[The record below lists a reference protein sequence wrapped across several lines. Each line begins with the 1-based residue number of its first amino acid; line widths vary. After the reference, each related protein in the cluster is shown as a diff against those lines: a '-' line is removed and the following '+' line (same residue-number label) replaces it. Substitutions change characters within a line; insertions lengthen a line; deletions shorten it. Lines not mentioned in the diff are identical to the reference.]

1 MAGGVDRCAGEDGNR
16 CRASRFDRGGRSRR
30 TIHRRTRRFFGHA
43 AQAQSGGSTVIVAAH
58 AAAKGLV
65 STLFEAMA
73 AAHERPAGFWHAEWN
88 ALPSLFGLV
97 SGALREAQV
106 LAEGLVVDADRMRAN
121 IDLTHGLLFADAAAA
136 RLGARLGRETA
147 HRLVEH
153 AAEEVRQTSTSLGD
167 VLARIRPC
175 AMQVSTWRLRSTL
188 TRQWRRRRGGSIQHS
203 ITRTVS
209 GHGLHPTITTAP
221 GRSHLDGGEG

>member
-1 MAGGVDRCAGEDGNR
+1 MPHKRNPV
-16 CRASRFDRGGRSRR
+16 
-30 TIHRRTRRFFGHA
+30 A
-43 AQAQSGGSTVIVAAH
+43 ATVIVAAH

-73 AAHERPAGFWHAEWN
+73 AAHERPAGLWHAEWN
-88 ALPSLFGLV
+88 ALPLLFGLV

-153 AAEEVRQTSTSLGD
+153 AAEQVRQTGASLAD
-167 VLARIRPC
+167 VLARIRQR
-175 AMQVSTWRLRSTL
+175 AMQASTWRLRSTL
-188 TRQWRRRRGGSIQHS
+188 PRQWRPRRGGSIQHS
-203 ITRTVS
+203 TTPTVYV
-209 GHGLHPTITTAP
+209 HGLHPTITTAP
-221 GRSHLDGGEG
+221 GRSYLDGREG